1 VALAVFWAALLLGR
15 ATTPIM
21 LRFLTELR
29 LYRAC
34 VITTIAGISLLLA
47 AHSPQV
53 LLAGSALTGLA
64 LAPVFPLI
72 LSLFL
77 GEIGGSRNA
86 GWVFATAGLGGAVL
100 SWLTGTVSSATGSLR
115 IGLMVPGAAAL
126 LMMALITW
134 RRTDQ
139 QGRTSGTQQDSIL
152 QPTSTG
158 EP

>member
-1 VALAVFWAALLLGR
+1 
-15 ATTPIM
+15 M
-21 LRFLTELR
+21 
-29 LYRAC
+29 
-34 VITTIAGISLLLA
+34 LLA
-47 AHSPQV
+47 AHSPHV

-64 LAPVFPLI
+64 LAPLFPLI

-86 GWVFATAGLGGAVL
+86 GWVFAVAGLGGAVL

-134 RRTDQ
+134 RRNNQ
-139 QGRTSGTQQDSIL
+139 QGPTTGNQQETVL
-152 QPTSTG
+152 QPTATG
-158 EP
+158 KTEDFSGPARLELPRAVGQALACERDHILALRS